1 MVTLDRGMGLLQATA
16 TNIIGMVGV
25 GPFLT
30 IPFMVTAM
38 DGPHILY
45 AWAFGAVLALC
56 DGLVYA
62 ELGAA
67 LPGSGGP
74 YVYLREA
81 YRPFGLGRLM
91 AFVFIFQLMLVAPLS
106 IAGGAVGFA
115 DYLGFYWT
123 TMAPLQHNLVAAASA
138 SAVTALLYRDIRSIG
153 RLAVVMLVVVLATV
167 GWVIVA
173 GLFSFS
179 WRRRSTFR
187 RRRAASTPDLVR
199 AMARRR
205 APRDVQLRRLQQR
218 LQHRRGDPRRP
229 SGRCR
234 GRSCCRSSIVVVLYV
249 VMSTVIL
256 GMIPWQEAQ
265 QTRTIA
271 SLFIARTFADP
282 AAGRIAAIVMTALIL
297 FVTASSLY
305 AVILGYSRIPFA
317 AARDGQFFSVFGRL
331 HPTKHFP
338 HVSLLTIGAVTLPF
352 CFFTLGQ
359 LVNWLIQVQILLQ
372 FVWQCAGGD
381 PASALSSRRRQA
393 VQDVAVPA
401 AGARLAGDVDL
412 HLRVGAGRR
421 DRVLGR
427 VPRARCRCLRD
438 LRSRDCSYVPVVIVT
453 SFDPGITR
461 IVTARDHRTPW
472 LPAATR
478 TGVSDA
484 RIDENE
490 ANRRSGFA
498 ISPSDSRLA
507 PAGRPTSPGRPAG
520 TTSVECLAPWHPLLL
535 VDFLF
540 RDPVC
545 LRKRVSW
552 LIVASATVAHPRR
565 DDADAVDAGALGRV
579 DRADDRLV
587 AQRAARLT
595 TNRVLS

>member
-38 DGPHILY
+38 NGPHLVY

-91 AFVFIFQLMLVAPLS
+91 AFIFIFQLMLVAPLS

-123 TMAPLQHNLVAAASA
+123 TMTPLQHNLVAAAVCA
-138 SAVTALLYRDIRSIG
+138 AVTALLYRDVRSVG
-153 RLAVVMLVVVLATV
+153 RLAVIMLIVVLATV

-173 GLFSFS
+173 GLFRFS
-179 WRRRSTFR
+179 WQQAFDFPPEARRID
-187 RRRAASTPDLVR
+187 AGLLR
-199 AMARRR
+199 AMGAAGLLAMYNYGGYSNVCNIGEELRSPERTLPR
-205 APRDVQLRRLQQR
+205 AIVL
-218 LQHRRGDPRRP
+218 
-229 SGRCR
+229 SIV
-234 GRSCCRSSIVVVLYV
+234 IVVVLYV

-256 GMIPWQEAQ
+256 GMIPWREAQ

-271 SLFIARTFADP
+271 SLFIARTFANP
-282 AAGRIAAIVMTALIL
+282 AAGRIAAVMMTSLIL
-297 FVTASSLY
+297 FVTAASLY

-338 HVSLLTIGAVTLPF
+338 HVSLLTIGVVTLPF

-359 LVNWLIQVQILLQ
+359 LVSWLIQVQILLQ
-372 FVWQCAGGD
+372 FVWQCA
-381 PASALSSRRRQA
+381 AVILLRRYRP
-393 VQDVAVPA
+393 DVAKPFRMWLYPLPALVSLAMWIYIFLSAPA
-401 AGARLAGDVDL
+401 AGIAFSAAFLAAAVAAYAL
-412 HLRVGAGRR
+412 
-421 DRVLGR
+421 
-427 VPRARCRCLRD
+427 
-438 LRSRDCSYVPVVIVT
+438 
-453 SFDPGITR
+453 FD
-461 IVTARDHRTPW
+461 
-472 LPAATR
+472 
-478 TGVSDA
+478 
-484 RIDENE
+484 
-490 ANRRSGFA
+490 RRSLF
-498 ISPSDSRLA
+498 
-507 PAGRPTSPGRPAG
+507 
-520 TTSVECLAPWHPLLL
+520 TTQ
-535 VDFLF
+535 
-540 RDPVC
+540 
-545 LRKRVSW
+545 
-552 LIVASATVAHPRR
+552 AS
-565 DDADAVDAGALGRV
+565 G
-579 DRADDRLV
+579 
-587 AQRAARLT
+587 
-595 TNRVLS
+595 